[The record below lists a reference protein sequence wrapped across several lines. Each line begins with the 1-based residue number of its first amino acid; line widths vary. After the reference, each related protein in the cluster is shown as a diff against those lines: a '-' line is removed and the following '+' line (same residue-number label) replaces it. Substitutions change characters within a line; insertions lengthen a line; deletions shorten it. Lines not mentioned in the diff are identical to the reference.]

1 MNELK
6 HLKHLSA
13 VKANTGI
20 KFLTPAASPGSHC
33 PMRMASVIVENVRGL
48 SSLLVGMPECATH
61 SRLFNPKPEGNHGEL
76 HWLYVLDSHEVVFGC
91 REGLMAALR
100 EMDKAGAKAIL
111 MIVTCVPELIG
122 EDMEGILHE
131 VQPELSARVTFVTLA
146 QFKNVSYPPGL
157 WKTMEAV
164 GTLMNDGETDAS
176 RINVLGRAPEE
187 DHIPLPSLL
196 PALMQRGLAL
206 RYLAPGASLQ
216 DFLNAP
222 DAALNLVVSPFM
234 QPLAVKMN
242 QEFGVPYIALNNHYD
257 VESIDRAYE
266 DIANR
271 FGFSWGNAF
280 AEERQKALALE
291 EQAQEQFSGLRYI
304 LSPRIDM
311 PVALAVYLAGLGME
325 PLLLHLEDCYPED
338 RTHVK
343 RLISLGYDPLVC
355 RMVNAAADVPL
366 LATLKPDICFGY
378 LPAAKTI
385 PCVPDMFDFYGQIGY
400 DRTSNLL
407 SRSLGVL
414 DDRGLSAKKRRSRH
428 GAAPV

>member
-6 HLKHLSA
+6 HLKRLSA

-20 KFLTPAASPGSHC
+20 KFLTPAVSPGSHC

-76 HWLYVLDSHEVVFGC
+76 HWLYVLDAHEVVFGC

-100 EMDKAGAKAIL
+100 EMDKAGAQAIL

-122 EDMEGILHE
+122 EDMEGVLHE

-164 GTLMNDGETDAS
+164 GTLMDDSKTDTS
-176 RINVLGRAPEE
+176 HINVLGRAPDE
-187 DHIPLPSLL
+187 DHIPLPPLL
-196 PALMQRGLAL
+196 PALMQRGLTL

-216 DFLNAP
+216 DFQSAP
-222 DAALNLVVSPFM
+222 DAALNVVVSPFM
-234 QPLAVKMN
+234 QRLAIKME
-242 QEFGVPYIALNNHYD
+242 QDFGIPYIALNNHYD
-257 VESIDRAYE
+257 VESVDNAYE

-271 FGFSWGNAF
+271 FGFSWSNDF
-280 AEERQKALALE
+280 AEERQRALALE
-291 EQAQEQFSGLRYI
+291 VQAKEQFAGLRYI

-325 PLLLHLEDCYPED
+325 PLLLHLEDCYLED
-338 RTHVK
+338 RCHAEK
-343 RLISLGYDPLVC
+343 LIFLGYDPFVC
-355 RMVNAAADVPL
+355 RMVSAAADVPI
-366 LATLKPDICFGY
+366 LARLKPDICFGY

-385 PCVPDMFDFYGQIGY
+385 PCVPDMFDFYGQVGY
-400 DRTSNLL
+400 GRTSSLL
-407 SRSLGVL
+407 SRSLAVL
-414 DDRGLSAKKRRSRH
+414 NDRGISAKKRRSH
-428 GAAPV
+428 YGTAQV